1 MLHTLRIS
9 GLIGLGPLEEK
20 ETTVGAMTSVVVSVE
35 RIVAVGYLGK
45 KKNSKPSLELLW
57 KRFLRIYT
65 FEEPNWSAVIYSVVL
80 M

>member
-45 KKNSKPSLELLW
+45 KKKLKTLIRTTLEEVSENLY
-57 KRFLRIYT
+57 F
-65 FEEPNWSAVIYSVVL
+65 
-80 M
+80 